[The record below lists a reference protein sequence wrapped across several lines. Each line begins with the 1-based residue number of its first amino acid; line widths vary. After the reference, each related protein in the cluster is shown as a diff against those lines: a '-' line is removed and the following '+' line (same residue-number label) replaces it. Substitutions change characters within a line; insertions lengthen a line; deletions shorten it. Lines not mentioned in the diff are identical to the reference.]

1 MMRLLLFQCLSEVCV
16 GVVHVVSFTA
26 QLNAYL
32 LYNIVSSVHS
42 PIALSLIINMSIQVN
57 GWGPI

>member
-1 MMRLLLFQCLSEVCV
+1 V

-57 GWGPI
+57 GWGAYIVC